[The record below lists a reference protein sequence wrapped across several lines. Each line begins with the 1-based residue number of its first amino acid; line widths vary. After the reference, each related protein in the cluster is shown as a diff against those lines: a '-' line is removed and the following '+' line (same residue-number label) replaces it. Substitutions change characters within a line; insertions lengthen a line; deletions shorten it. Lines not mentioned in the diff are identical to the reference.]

1 MYDEKKLNPPMEL
14 NMANTWTERAD
25 KVLAFLD
32 KFPVAQEGSF
42 ENDFKREVFRLCQ
55 QLKDA
60 DHSGGQFIPQS
71 LMD

>member
-1 MYDEKKLNPPMEL
+1 
-14 NMANTWTERAD
+14 
-25 KVLAFLD
+25 VLAFLD